1 MRKDRASGGF
11 TKRLLERLFPRMI
24 CEPRDHDELIA
35 LLKQARERSLFDTEA
50 LAMIEGVLQVSDLR
64 VRDIMIPRAQMVVVR
79 RDAALQQVLPLVVE
93 SAHSRFPVID
103 DDRAEV
109 VGIMLAKDLL
119 QYCRE
124 SAPRFKIRDIVRTAV
139 FVPESK
145 RLNVLL
151 REFRANRNH
160 MAVVIDEYGNA
171 AGLVTI
177 EDVLEQ
183 IVGEIED
190 EYDFDEDA
198 SILKRGPNS
207 YTIKAHISIEDFN
220 EYFGVSFNDTDFDTI
235 GGLTV
240 NAFAH
245 LPSRGESITVDG
257 FRFTVVRADS
267 RKVRLLN
274 VERVEDAQHGE
285 GRPKESKPTSSKETQ
300 KTG

>member
-1 MRKDRASGGF
+1 MNEDRSSSGSL
-11 TKRLLERLFPRMI
+11 TARWLERLFPGVVG
-24 CEPRDHDELIA
+24 EPRDRKDLIA
-35 LLKQARERSLFDTEA
+35 LLQQARDRALFDSEA
-50 LAMIEGVLQVSDLR
+50 LGMLEGVLQVSDLQ
-64 VRDIMIPRAQMVVVR
+64 VRDIMIPRAQMVVIG
-79 RDAALQQVLPLVVE
+79 RDQDLNQILPVVVN

-109 VGIMLAKDLL
+109 IGILLAKDLL
-119 QYCRE
+119 QYCGE
-124 SAPRFKIRDIVRTAV
+124 SAPRFKLRDIVRSAV

-151 REFRANRNH
+151 REFRASRNH
-160 MAVVIDEYGNA
+160 MAIVIDEYGNA

-190 EYDFDEDA
+190 EYDFDEGA
-198 SILKRGPNS
+198 FILKRGPNN
-207 YTIKAHISIEDFN
+207 YMIKAHTTIEDFN
-220 EYFGVSFNDTDFDTI
+220 EHFDVEFDDSDYDTI

-240 NAFAH
+240 NAFGH
-245 LPSRGESITVDG
+245 LPVRGESVVVGG

-274 VERVEDAQHGE
+274 VERIEDSDT
-285 GRPKESKPTSSKETQ
+285 PPTESPDEKTSPSN
-300 KTG
+300 

>member
-1 MRKDRASGGF
+1 MSEDRSMGGS
-11 TKRLLERLFPRMI
+11 RAVRWLERLFPGVVG
-24 CEPRDHDELIA
+24 EPQDRNDLIA
-35 LLKQARERSLFDTEA
+35 LLKQAKERALFDTEA
-50 LAMIEGVLQVSDLR
+50 LAMMEGVLQVSDLQ
-64 VRDIMIPRAQMVVVR
+64 VRDIMIPRAQMVVVA
-79 RDAALQQVLPLVVE
+79 RDHELNQVLPVVTE

-119 QYCRE
+119 QYCGDD
-124 SAPRFKIRDIVRTAV
+124 APRFKMRDIVRSAV
-139 FVPESK
+139 FAPESK

-151 REFRANRNH
+151 REFRASRNH
-160 MAVVIDEYGNA
+160 MAIVIDEYGSA

-190 EYDFDEDA
+190 EYDFDEGA
-198 SILKRGPNS
+198 FILKRGTNS
-207 YTIKAHISIEDFN
+207 YTIKAHTTIEEFN
-220 EYFGVSFNDTDFDTI
+220 EYFGVAFDDDDFDTI

-240 NAFAH
+240 HALGH
-245 LPSRGESITVDG
+245 LPNRGESVTVGG

-267 RKVRLLN
+267 RKVRLLH
-274 VERVEDAQHGE
+274 VERVDERGVAEPAAPAPEVPG
-285 GRPKESKPTSSKETQ
+285 